1 VLKEFKK
8 QRRVK
13 LKLVLGTKLKSKIKN
28 ASSVALFLLPYI
40 VAFTI
45 FFIVPFIYGIVISLH
60 KWDVINPS
68 KSVFVGF
75 DNYYTLLF
83 KEGFRQKEFLNA
95 LKNTAFFVLIS
106 CPLLVIVPLFI
117 SLLLD
122 IEPKF
127 YKVFRAIFF
136 LPTILS
142 VAVVCLIFK
151 WQFDTTNG
159 SINGILKFFG
169 AEPIAW
175 LNQQPYAW
183 IVILVTT
190 IWWTIGT
197 NTVIFG
203 AGLKEVDRQL
213 YEAGEID
220 GANYFQSLWHISI
233 PGIKNQIFLCLFT
246 SIIASFNL
254 FGQPS
259 ILTGG
264 GPGSGSSSST
274 ASVIMIIKDAASNQR
289 GLASA
294 AAIILGLIIMV
305 VGVGQFI
312 FNKKA
317 SKA

>member
-1 VLKEFKK
+1 MEAIKVNKFKNK
-8 QRRVK
+8 A
-13 LKLVLGTKLKSKIKN
+13 KN
-28 ASSVALFLLPYI
+28 GISILLFLSPYLIAFI
-40 VAFTI
+40 V
-45 FFIVPFIYGIVISLH
+45 FFIVPFFYGIYISFF
-60 KWDVINPS
+60 KWDVINPA
-68 KSVFVGF
+68 KRTFIWF
-75 DNYYTLLF
+75 ENYNTLLF
-83 KEGFRQKEFLNA
+83 KTGFRQKEFMNA
-95 LKNTAFFVLIS
+95 LKNTFFFVFIS
-106 CPLLVIVPLFI
+106 CPLLVIVPLII

-122 IEPKF
+122 IEPRF
-127 YKVFRAIFF
+127 YKFFRAIFF

-151 WQFDTTNG
+151 WQFDPTTGSVNG
-159 SINGILKFFG
+159 FLAFFG
-169 AEPIAW
+169 IKPVAW
-175 LNQQPYAW
+175 LTEQPFAW

-203 AGLKEVDRQL
+203 AGLKEVDKQL
-213 YEAGEID
+213 YEASEID
-220 GANYFQSLWHISI
+220 GCNYFQSLFHISI
-233 PGIKNQIFLCLFT
+233 PGIKNQIFLCVFT

-274 ASVIMIIKDAASNQR
+274 VSVIMIIKDIANNQR

-294 AAIILGLIIMV
+294 AAIVLGLVIMV

-312 FNKKA
+312 FNKKV
-317 SKA
+317 SKE